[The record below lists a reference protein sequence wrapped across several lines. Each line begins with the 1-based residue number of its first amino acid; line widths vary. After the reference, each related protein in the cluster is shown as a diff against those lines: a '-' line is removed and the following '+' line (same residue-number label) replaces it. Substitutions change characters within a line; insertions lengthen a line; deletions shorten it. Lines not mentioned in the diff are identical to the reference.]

1 MTVLVQKYGGTSL
14 GSPDRIRHVARRAV
28 EATRDGG
35 RVCVVASA
43 MGATTDELLELAGAV
58 SPTPHARELDMLL
71 SAGEQI
77 SIALLSMAIIDL
89 GRDAVSLTGA
99 QAGIH
104 TDTTHGRARIVEVR
118 SGRVLEALDAGQVVI
133 VAGFQGVSPSL
144 DPTTLGRGGSDT
156 TAVALAAALA
166 ADACEIYTDVEGV
179 FTADPRIVPEARKL
193 ETLSYDEML
202 ELAASG
208 AKVLAARSVEYARRS
223 GVPLHVRSSFA
234 DIPGTWIRKED
245 ETMEQ
250 AIISGIAHD
259 TSEAKVTIR
268 EVPDQPGIA
277 AAIFRPLADAS
288 VNVDMIV
295 QNVSAEGR
303 TDVSFTVPK
312 QDLAHAEPVLQEISR
327 TVGGHG
333 VVTDTDVAKLSLVGA
348 GMKTHPGVAA
358 DMFDALAEAKINIE
372 IISTSTIRIS
382 CLIRAADVERAVR
395 AVHDR
400 FRLAEPGV
408 LQETYGHS

>member
-1 MTVLVQKYGGTSL
+1 VSVLVQKYGGTSL
-14 GSPDRIRHVARRAV
+14 GTPDRIRHVARRAV
-28 EATRDGG
+28 EAGD

-43 MGATTDELLELAGAV
+43 MGNTTDDLVELAGQV
-58 SPTPHARELDMLL
+58 SPAPHARELDMLL

-89 GRDAVSLTGA
+89 GREAVSLTGA

-104 TDTTHGRARIVEVR
+104 TDTTHGRARIVDVR
-118 SGRVLEALDAGQVVI
+118 SERVAEALEAGKVVI
-133 VAGFQGVSPSL
+133 VAGFQGVSPSQ
-144 DPTTLGRGGSDT
+144 DTTTLGRGGSDT
-156 TAVALAAALA
+156 TAVALAAALN
-166 ADACEIYTDVEGV
+166 ADVCEIYTDVEGV
-179 FTADPRIVPEARKL
+179 FTADPRIVPEAVKRHR
-193 ETLSYDEML
+193 LSYEEML

-208 AKVLAARSVEYARRS
+208 ARVLAARSVEYARNNN
-223 GVPLHVRSSFA
+223 VPLHVRSTFA
-234 DIPGTWIRKED
+234 DTAGTWVQE
-245 ETMEQ
+245 ETGMEQ
-250 AIISGIAHD
+250 AVISGIAHD
-259 TSEAKVTIR
+259 TSEAKITIR

-277 AAIFRPLADAS
+277 AAIFRPLANAG

-295 QNVSAEGR
+295 QNVSAKGH

-312 QDLAHAEPVLQEISR
+312 SDLATTEPVLADIAR
-327 TVGGHG
+327 AVGGQD
-333 VVTDTDVAKLSLVGA
+333 VTTDTDVAKISLVGA

-358 DMFDALAEAKINIE
+358 DMFDALAEAGINIE

-382 CLIRAADVERAVR
+382 CLIRAGDVDRAVR

-408 LQETYGHS
+408 LEEAYGER